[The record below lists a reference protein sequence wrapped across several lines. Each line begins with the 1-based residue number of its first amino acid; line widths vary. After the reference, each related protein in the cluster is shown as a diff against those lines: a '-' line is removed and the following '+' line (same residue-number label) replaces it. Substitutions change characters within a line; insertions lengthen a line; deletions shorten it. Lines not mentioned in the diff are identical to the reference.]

1 MLLPDFLAHYP
12 SATIT
17 FIQATYV
24 ELATAGG
31 MYRLDFINKAEF
43 RWRKGT
49 GGALAHYTT
58 HPLLSNHNE
67 PLLTLY
73 INSKPADPAA
83 LLQAIEQR
91 LRQLAQ
97 GWREWDSYLL
107 HGKITGDNVRKGL
120 GTLLRSA
127 PLSLA
132 REVITICEQH
142 GVATRY
148 FEPTEDLTPV
158 ARPFSVLFIGAN
170 YVVAQDFRIRPLPGA
185 VQALV

>member
-17 FIQATYV
+17 FTQATYV

-31 MYRLDFINKAEF
+31 MYRLDFIDKAEF
-43 RWRKGT
+43 RLRKDT

-73 INSKPADPAA
+73 LNSKPADPPAFI
-83 LLQAIEQR
+83 QAIEQR
-91 LRQLAQ
+91 LQQLTQ
-97 GWREWDSYLL
+97 GWREWQSYLF
-107 HGKITGDNVRKGL
+107 HGKVNGDNVRKGL
-120 GTLLRSA
+120 GVLLYSA

-132 REVITICEQH
+132 REVIAVCEQH
-142 GVATRY
+142 GVTTRY
-148 FEPTEDLTPV
+148 FEPTEDLSPV
-158 ARPFSVLFIGAN
+158 KRPFSVLFIGVN
-170 YVVAQDFRIRPLPGA
+170 YVVARDFRILPLPGA